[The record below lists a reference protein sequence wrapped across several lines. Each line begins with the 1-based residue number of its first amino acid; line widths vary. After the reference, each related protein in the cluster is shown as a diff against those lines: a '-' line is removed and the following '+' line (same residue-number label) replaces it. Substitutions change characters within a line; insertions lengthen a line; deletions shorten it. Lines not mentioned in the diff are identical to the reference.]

1 MDGTTNWP
9 ALLEAYEGS
18 GLSQAQFCMQ
28 HGVAVWTFK
37 KHLHRSRKEA
47 ASMGGFSQLSVS
59 AGLAPTAGELHF
71 TDGTFVRFAGGIE
84 ASYLCAL
91 ILGLRR

>member
-1 MDGTTNWP
+1 MDEKTNWP
-9 ALLEAYEGS
+9 ALLKAYEGS
-18 GLSQAQFCMQ
+18 GLTQAQFCMH

-37 KHLHRSRKEA
+37 KHLYRSRKEA
-47 ASMGGFSQLSVS
+47 AAMGGFSQLSVS
-59 AGLAPTAGELHF
+59 AGLAPSAVELHF

-91 ILGLRR
+91 ITGLRR